1 MPSRDNEWGW
11 PKSTPR
17 PAAGGIRARTR
28 RGGFGATPA
37 GAHWVALLEGGI
49 PDPRMQR
56 GRRYAR
62 SGQVVEI
69 ALNPGV
75 VAAKVQG
82 SRPSPY
88 RVQIGLRQFSEAQKG
103 AVSRVLDEHRALLV
117 ELVAGHVSD
126 ECLAVLHHE
135 GVGLLPA
142 SRQELTLS
150 CSCPDWGDPC
160 KHEAAVLYLV
170 AEELDRNPIAL
181 LMLRGLE
188 ASVLTPAPTAVETPE
203 RTVPLDPD
211 LATYWGTSDPLPGDD
226 AATEP
231 RLTAPVLERLGPFPF
246 WRGQEPLRDQLGP
259 PVYPVAAAHVRARIL
274 RSEEEAPDAE

>member
-11 PKSTPR
+11 PTSKPR
-17 PAAGGIRARTR
+17 PAAGGIRARTQ

-37 GAHWVALLEGGI
+37 GAHWVELLEGGT

-75 VAAKVQG
+75 VSAKVQG
-82 SRPSPY
+82 SRPRPY
-88 RVQIGLRQFSEAQKG
+88 RVEIGLRKFSAAEQG
-103 AVSRVLDEHRALLV
+103 TVSQVLDEHPALLV
-117 ELVAGHVSD
+117 ELSAGHVSD
-126 ECLAVLHHE
+126 ECFAVLRQE

-170 AEELDRNPIAL
+170 AEELDRSPIAL

-188 ASVLTPAPTAVETPE
+188 ASVLTPAPPPRDTPE

-211 LATYWGTSDPLPGDD
+211 LAAYWGTADPLPSGD

-246 WRGQEPLRDQLGP
+246 WRGQEPLRDQLV
-259 PVYPVAAAHVRARIL
+259 PVYQAAAAHVRARIL
-274 RSEEEAPDAE
+274 RSEEASSDAD

>member
-1 MPSRDNEWGW
+1 MPSWDDEWGW

-17 PAAGGIRARTR
+17 PVAGGIRARTK

-37 GAHWVALLEGGI
+37 GAHWVALLEGGT

-62 SGQVVEI
+62 GGQVLEI
-69 ALNPGV
+69 SLSPGL

-82 SRPSPY
+82 SRPRPY
-88 RVQIGLRQFSEAQKG
+88 RVEIRLGQFS
-103 AVSRVLDEHRALLV
+103 AVEKAAVGRVLEAHPALLV
-117 ELVAGHVSD
+117 ELAAGHVSD
-126 ECLAVLHHE
+126 DCLSVLQHE

-142 SRQELTLS
+142 SRRDLTLS

-170 AEELDRNPIAL
+170 AEELDRNPIGL

-188 ASVLTPAPTAVETPE
+188 ASVLSPAPTASAVAAQ
-203 RTVPLDPD
+203 TVPLDPD
-211 LATYWGTSDPLPGDD
+211 PATYWGTSDPLPGDV

-231 RLTAPVLERLGPFPF
+231 RLTAPVLERLGAFPF
-246 WRGQEPLRDQLGP
+246 WRGEEPLRDRLAP
-259 PVYPVAAAHVRARIL
+259 AYRAAAAHVRAQL
-274 RSEEEAPDAE
+274 TRSEAESPDAE

>member
-1 MPSRDNEWGW
+1 MPSWDDEWGW

-17 PAAGGIRARTR
+17 PVAGGIRARTK

-37 GAHWVALLEGGI
+37 GAHWVALLEGGA

-62 SGQVVEI
+62 SGQVVDI
-69 ALNPGV
+69 ALAPGV
-75 VAAKVQG
+75 IAAKVQG

-88 RVQIGLRQFSEAQKG
+88 RVAIRLRPFSAVEKAT
-103 AVSRVLDEHRALLV
+103 VSRVLEEYPVLLV
-117 ELVAGHVSD
+117 ELSAGHVSD
-126 ECLAVLHHE
+126 ECLARLQHE

-142 SRQELTLS
+142 SRRDLTLS

-188 ASVLTPAPTAVETPE
+188 AAVLTPVATKSA
-203 RTVPLDPD
+203 TVPRRVSLDPD
-211 LATYWGTSDPLPGDD
+211 PTAYWGTSDPLPGDD

-231 RLTAPVLERLGPFPF
+231 RLAAPVLERLGAFPF
-246 WRGQEPLRDQLGP
+246 WRGEEPLRDRLV
-259 PVYPVAAAHVRARIL
+259 PVYRTAAAQVRARIT
-274 RSEEEAPDAE
+274 RSEEDSPDAL